1 MKVLCILLCIIRMNI
16 LQKFYDL
23 EDVNTK
29 KKILKHFLL
38 CIYNID
44 TDNIEDYR
52 YLINEYE
59 LINFFYTYNV
69 FN

>member
-1 MKVLCILLCIIRMNI
+1 MNI

-23 EDVNTK
+23 DINVK

-44 TDNIEDYR
+44 EDEDIEDYR
-52 YLINEYE
+52 YLINEDE
-59 LINFFYTYNV
+59 LIKFLYTYNILP
-69 FN
+69 

>member
-1 MKVLCILLCIIRMNI
+1 MNI
-16 LQKFYDL
+16 LQKFYELDI
-23 EDVNTK
+23 NNK
-29 KKILKHFLL
+29 KKILKHYLL

-44 TDNIEDYR
+44 TDNTDNIDDYS

-59 LINFFYTYNV
+59 LIKFLYTYNV

>member
-1 MKVLCILLCIIRMNI
+1 MNI

-23 EDVNTK
+23 DINTK
-29 KKILKHFLL
+29 KKILKHYLL

-44 TDNIEDYR
+44 TDNIDDYS

-59 LINFFYTYNV
+59 LIKFLYTYNV

>member
-1 MKVLCILLCIIRMNI
+1 MNI

-23 EDVNTK
+23 DINTK
-29 KKILKHFLL
+29 KKILKHYLL

-44 TDNIEDYR
+44 TDNTDNIDDYS

-59 LINFFYTYNV
+59 LIKFLYTYNV